1 MVTTRSPKGKQ
12 PSKLVGEEGVPVT
25 AASPIT
31 RMGPINEVQTSS
43 ASRGRPSTPSRIAAK
58 YSTRLSNKRQL
69 LDNEE
74 EEEPPLGNTNL
85 RIFPPPTHPTM
96 DEQEAL
102 LCLAML
108 DEELRQYLSTLKRNT
123 DLDESENSNDVAD
136 EGEDAGTS
144 EEHMKWCHN
153 NVRQDLIKYKSSIR
167 AIQGDRIEIFAQST
181 FKNETT
187 VFDNLLKAV
196 AIRLQQQRQQPA
208 SSPRRRTKHRTWSDI
223 KEILLQY
230 AIRQA
235 GRDSSRFPSHQY
247 KYNNFSILA
256 SYGPVDQ
263 QAPHI
268 DLLSPN
274 VQFALIITDLVS
286 PTHTYHVPAAIETVE
301 DLKYVWHKV
310 PPSLLSAMADP
321 ETGIPDL
328 IASYGNLLHPRVREE
343 VIQLPTRADSPTR
356 SSSSPPPLSPT
367 SAAVTPPPSNG
378 HKKRPRT
385 ALLLQRGTVTTLP
398 GSVIHA
404 APQAD
409 SYRAILFFSGHPK
422 KTAKAKKNA
431 IQRQPTDRTNVTI
444 ETTAGTLAASESTA
458 IPNSALEPAADVA
471 GSDAAFKV
479 PPTAGHVGP
488 IPVPLLAPL
497 PAPILPPTND
507 EPPVIP
513 VVAEYDPDTQYF
525 APLLC
530 AYFVS
535 QRLWNR
541 LAVSDRVYLLTK
553 LANYMEVTMKIS
565 GVHHV
570 HGHIDNDERQY
581 TIVKEFIRNIEY
593 GTYLSKYLSRE
604 KYIESYALLR

>member
-12 PSKLVGEEGVPVT
+12 PSKLIGEEGVPVT

-31 RMGPINEVQTSS
+31 SMGPINEVQTSS
-43 ASRGRPSTPSRIAAK
+43 ASRGRPSTPSRTAAK

-136 EGEDAGTS
+136 EGEDTGAS

-196 AIRLQQQRQQPA
+196 AIKLQQQRQQPA

-343 VIQLPTRADSPTR
+343 IIQLPTRADSPTR
-356 SSSSPPPLSPT
+356 VSSSPPPLSPT

-431 IQRQPTDRTNVTI
+431 IQLRPIDVAI
-444 ETTAGTLAASESTA
+444 ETTAGSLAASESPA
-458 IPNSALEPAADVA
+458 IPNSALDPAANVA
-471 GSDAAFKV
+471 GSEAALM
-479 PPTAGHVGP
+479 
-488 IPVPLLAPL
+488 PVAVLTPL
-497 PAPILPPTND
+497 PILPPASNET
-507 EPPVIP
+507 PAIP

-541 LAVSDRVYLLTK
+541 LTVSDRVYLLTK